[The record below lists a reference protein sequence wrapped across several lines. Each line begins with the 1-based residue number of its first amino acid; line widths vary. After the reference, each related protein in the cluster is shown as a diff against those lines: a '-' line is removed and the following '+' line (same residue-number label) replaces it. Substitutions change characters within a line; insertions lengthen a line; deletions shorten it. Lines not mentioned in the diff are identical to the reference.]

1 MRFFDQH
8 CDDCDE
14 GLEHC
19 HGTLVLHADETTEC
33 DEQARC
39 GAAEPAHRWWVTCI
53 ELGCGCTG
61 DELVPEAGPAL
72 ALAA

>member
-8 CDDCDE
+8 CDECDE
-14 GLEHC
+14 GLAHC
-19 HGTLVLHADETTEC
+19 HGTLVLHADETVEC
-33 DEQARC
+33 DEQGAC
-39 GAAEPAHRWWVTCI
+39 GADEVTHRWWVACS

-61 DELVPEAGPAL
+61 DEVATVAEVTL

>member
-19 HGTLVLHADETTEC
+19 HATLVLHADETIEC

-39 GAAEPAHRWWVTCI
+39 GAAEHAHRWWVTCV

>member
-14 GLEHC
+14 GRAHC
-19 HGTLVLHADETTEC
+19 HGTLVLHADETVEC

-39 GAAEPAHRWWVTCI
+39 GADEVTHRWWVTCA

-61 DELVPEAGPAL
+61 DEVAPAAPVTL
-72 ALAA
+72 ARAA